1 MQKKSSFSVQKM
13 TFTAVFCALAFIVS
27 LLPMPKVMF
36 LTFDI
41 KDTLII
47 MAGMLFGPSAALSI
61 SVAIPLLEMITTSAT
76 GPWGMLMNF
85 LSSCS
90 FAFVGSLIYKKKKTL
105 SGAII
110 GLFTAVLSQVA
121 VMILAN
127 LLITP
132 IYMGV
137 SRETVL
143 GLLLPLFVP
152 FNLTKA
158 VLNASL
164 AMMLYKPISNILKRA
179 HILSGI
185 PNFKFTKRSML
196 IFFSSLTLVAVATV
210 VLFVALNA
218 TFA

>member
-1 MQKKSSFSVQKM
+1 M
-13 TFTAVFCALAFIVS
+13 TFTAIFCALAFVVS
-27 LLPMPKVMF
+27 LVPMPKVMF

-47 MAGMLFGPSAALSI
+47 MAGMLFGPSSALSI
-61 SVAIPLLEMITTSAT
+61 SVAIPLLEMIFTSVT

-85 LSSCS
+85 LSSAS
-90 FAFVGSLIYKKKKTL
+90 FAVVGALIYKKKKTL
-105 SGAII
+105 SGAIL
-110 GLFTAVLSQVA
+110 GLLSAVLSQVA
-121 VMILAN
+121 VMIVAN

-132 IYMGV
+132 IYMGA
-137 SRETVL
+137 SRETVI
-143 GLLLPLFVP
+143 GLLLPLFLP

-185 PNFKFTKRSML
+185 PDFKFTQKSMI
-196 IFFSSLTLVAVATV
+196 IFLSSLALVAIATV

>member
-1 MQKKSSFSVQKM
+1 M
-13 TFTAVFCALAFIVS
+13 TCTAVFCALAFAVS

-36 LTFDI
+36 LTLDI
-41 KDTLII
+41 KDTLIM

-61 SVAIPLLEMITTSAT
+61 SAIIPLLEMVTSSAT

-105 SGAII
+105 SGAIV
-110 GLFTAVLSQVA
+110 GLSVATLSQVA
-121 VMILAN
+121 VMALAN
-127 LLITP
+127 VLITP
-132 IYMGV
+132 IYMGA
-137 SRETVL
+137 SRETVI

-164 AMMLYKPISNILKRA
+164 TMMLYKPISNTLKRA
-179 HILSGI
+179 RILSGI
-185 PNFKFTKRSML
+185 PDFKLTKKSMAV
-196 IFFSSLTLVAVATV
+196 FFSSLALVVLATV
-210 VLFVALNA
+210 ILFVALNA